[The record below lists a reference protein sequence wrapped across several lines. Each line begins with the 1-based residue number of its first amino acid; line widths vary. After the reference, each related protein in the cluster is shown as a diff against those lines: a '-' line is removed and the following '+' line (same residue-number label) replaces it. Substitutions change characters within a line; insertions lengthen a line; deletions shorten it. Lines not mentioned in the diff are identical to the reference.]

1 MKSTIELNN
10 LELKLSLGTYS
21 PDDLVPE
28 VHLLQ
33 LISCFYFIKSGN
45 MTDRQG
51 SERWVGLHP

>member
-1 MKSTIELNN
+1 MKNTIELKN

-33 LISCFYFIKSGN
+33 VISFFFY
-45 MTDRQG
+45 
-51 SERWVGLHP
+51 